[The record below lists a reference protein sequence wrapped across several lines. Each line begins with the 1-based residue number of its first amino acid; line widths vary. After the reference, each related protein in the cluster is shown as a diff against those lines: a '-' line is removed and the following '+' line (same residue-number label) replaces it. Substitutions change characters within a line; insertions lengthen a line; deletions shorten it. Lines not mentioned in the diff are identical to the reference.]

1 MEVLE
6 GRSRESAPRA
16 LVDLQIRGRNCST
29 SAMREVVF
37 DLVIDRNKF
46 GVRAVVVYL
55 R

>member
-16 LVDLQIRGRNCST
+16 LVDLRIRGINCST
-29 SAMREVVF
+29 SAMREVVSH
-37 DLVIDRNKF
+37 LVIARNKF
-46 GVRAVVVYL
+46 GVRAVDVCL